1 MRRLKTK
8 KSSRRLIFFGN
19 ERLATAVSTDAP
31 TLRALVAA
39 GYEVAAVVASHTEPV
54 SRSQRS
60 LEIIDVAHAY
70 HIPVLLPGRLG
81 EIKERLSRY
90 RAEAAILVAFGKI
103 IPPEIIDLFPKGI
116 INIHPSLLPKLR
128 GSTPVET
135 AILNGLPQTGVSLM
149 KLTAEMDAG
158 PVYIQKEIRLAGN
171 ESKPDLAQQLLNE
184 GCELLIN
191 NLDKI
196 LSGELEPKVQDETE
210 ATFTRLLTKQD
221 GQINFDEPSEFIERK
236 IRAFLGFPKARASV
250 FGREI
255 VITKARL
262 AASQTDGQLV
272 VRCQPGYIEILEL
285 VAPSGRTMT
294 GADFIRG
301 YKKS

>member
-1 MRRLKTK
+1 MKRSKTK
-8 KSSRRLIFFGN
+8 KSSKRLVFFGN

-31 TLRALVAA
+31 TLRALIAA
-39 GYEVAAVVASHTEPV
+39 GYEIVLVVASHTEPV

-81 EIKERLSRY
+81 EIKEHLARL
-90 RAEAAILVAFGKI
+90 RAEAAVLVAFGKI

-135 AILNGLPQTGVSLM
+135 AILNGLQHTGVSLM

-158 PVYIQKEIRLAGN
+158 PVYIQKEIELTGN
-171 ESKPDLAQQLLNE
+171 ETKPELALRLLNE
-184 GCELLIN
+184 GCELLVS

-210 ATFTRLLTKQD
+210 ATYTRLLTKQD
-221 GQINFDEPSEFIERK
+221 AQIDFKEPAEFIEPK

-250 FGREI
+250 FGREV

-262 AASQTDGQLV
+262 AASHTDGQLV
-272 VRCQPGYIEILEL
+272 VKCQPGYLEILEL

-301 YKKS
+301 YKR